1 MFLLFSSEN
10 FIGGI
15 YMATSSIFA
24 QVKIDDPEKAEAFMD
39 ALEASENK
47 PKRKPSI
54 SDRSL
59 VTDIDEIK
67 KIMSKR
73 FPE

>member
-1 MFLLFSSEN
+1 
-10 FIGGI
+10 
-15 YMATSSIFA
+15 MATSSIFT

-39 ALEASENK
+39 ALEVSENK